1 MIDLIIPYY
10 NNRIGLLN
18 TLKSI
23 DQSIFKV
30 TIVDDHSTETP
41 IFPLDN
47 ADYFRLNINSGPGV
61 ARQQGI
67 EKTSNPYIMFLDTGD
82 IFISHEVQKDI
93 AGTIAANPNINIFSF
108 SYYYKDEPTKE
119 TDNRLHGKVYKRD
132 FLKKYGI
139 TFAAESSYL
148 DEDIGFNRT
157 CRYCTEAA
165 AQPLLFFNSPVIKWI
180 ENSNSLTQ
188 KDNGI
193 VLYRDQTRALSLTS
207 LHTIDILRANDI
219 NPEIEINQIGIALYY
234 WFIRTAAERKE
245 YIQDA
250 WSGARIFYT
259 KLAQDIKPN
268 HLALGNAYLKK
279 CLQYRNQISF
289 PINILRFADDIQK
302 NEIIPDKYLTLN

>member
-18 TLKSI
+18 TLKSVN
-23 DQSIFKV
+23 QSIFKI
-30 TIVDDHSTETP
+30 TIIDDHSTETP

-47 ADYFRLNINSGPGV
+47 TDYFRLNINSGPGV

-108 SYYYKDEPTKE
+108 SYYYKDELTKE

-132 FLKKYGI
+132 FLNKYGI
-139 TFAAESSYL
+139 TFAAASSYL

-207 LHTIDILRANDI
+207 LHTIDILRVNNI
-219 NPEIEINQIGIALYY
+219 NPEVEINQIGIALYY

-302 NEIIPDKYLTLN
+302 SEIIPDKYLTLN